1 MMIMLLVV
9 MVMVMVIIAAL
20 LTCLPSMGSVC
31 MGDTLMGSII
41 GGSGS
46 PEEENLFAGQPYFDL
61 FKCRSMS
68 QRREKAWDE
77 EELNLDPNKL
87 SSACSFLS
95 RILPCHRRGTCESLC
110 VCVGGAE
117 GCPGA

>member
-1 MMIMLLVV
+1 MIMLMV
-9 MVMVMVIIAAL
+9 VMVMVIIAAL

-41 GGSGS
+41 GGRGS

-77 EELNLDPNKL
+77 RESNWDPNKL
-87 SSACSFLS
+87 SSVIFFLT

-110 VCVGGAE
+110 VCVGGVE

>member
-1 MMIMLLVV
+1 MMILLMVV
-9 MVMVMVIIAAL
+9 MVMLLVIIAAL

-46 PEEENLFAGQPYFDL
+46 PEDENLFAGQPYFDL

-68 QRREKAWDE
+68 QRREKA
-77 EELNLDPNKL
+77 
-87 SSACSFLS
+87 
-95 RILPCHRRGTCESLC
+95 
-110 VCVGGAE
+110 
-117 GCPGA
+117 

>member
-1 MMIMLLVV
+1 
-9 MVMVMVIIAAL
+9 
-20 LTCLPSMGSVC
+20 MGSVC

-68 QRREKAWDE
+68 QRREKA
-77 EELNLDPNKL
+77 
-87 SSACSFLS
+87 
-95 RILPCHRRGTCESLC
+95 LPQ
-110 VCVGGAE
+110 E
-117 GCPGA
+117 GHL

>member
-1 MMIMLLVV
+1 MMWAKMVVIVMMIMFMVVMVMV

-41 GGSGS
+41 GGRGS

-77 EELNLDPNKL
+77 EELNWEPNKL
-87 SSACSFLS
+87 SSF
-95 RILPCHRRGTCESLC
+95 
-110 VCVGGAE
+110 
-117 GCPGA
+117 